1 MGAVTS
7 AVGPPEVED
16 AQTLIGATFREQLGR
31 NMLSWGVDEH
41 DPPLPETLK
50 PLYAYLTWEMVAR
63 EDRKNRAM
71 LRAYVAQTG
80 WPTIPAAGNA
90 ASNAAWLVVKH
101 AAQEPALPL
110 SAPRR
115 NIGPPACAETE
126 CKIV

>member
-1 MGAVTS
+1 MAGGRMGMGAVTS

-50 PLYAYLTWEMVAR
+50 PLFAYLTWEMVAR

-71 LRAYVAQTG
+71 LRAYVAQKG
-80 WPTIPAAGNA
+80 WPTISAVGKE
-90 ASNAAWLVVKH
+90 ASHAAWRSEEHTSELQSLMRISYAV
-101 AAQEPALPL
+101 
-110 SAPRR
+110 
-115 NIGPPACAETE
+115 
-126 CKIV
+126 